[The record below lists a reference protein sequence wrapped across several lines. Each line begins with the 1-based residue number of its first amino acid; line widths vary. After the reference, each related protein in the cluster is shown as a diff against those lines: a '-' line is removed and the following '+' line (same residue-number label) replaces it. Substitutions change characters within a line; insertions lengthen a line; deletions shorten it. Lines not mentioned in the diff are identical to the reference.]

1 MEPDILAPF
10 SIEPTDSASER
21 WERWLRR
28 FDNVVVARDIA
39 TNARQKV
46 MLLHY
51 AGEAVFDLSEAVGV
65 LPTDNFEQTKVKLTA
80 YFTPRRHARLQ
91 QISKNCNFQDK
102 NREIKSQIIQKCSM
116 PKIRDKGLSEVNITL
131 PQLLTYGRTLE
142 ATVQQAKIMS
152 DAASNGTSV
161 HAVSHDSQSFSSKQG
176 DYGTPRFRASRV
188 QGKSGSHRDHQVAG
202 PSYDKP
208 HYKQHQGKPPHW
220 MSAKSC
226 PGCGGQPHNRLKC
239 KACGKTCRKCHKENH
254 FASVCRSKEA
264 HFKENYSTNDL
275 CEDAYTLSL
284 HHTTGNHTVKP
295 YECTVSMAGK
305 VVCLE
310 IDTGASVSLISER
323 EWGMI
328 IESAP
333 QLTLDTNNVPCLRTY
348 AGNPIKPLGKIRL
361 NVYHNNQQH
370 KLPVLVVPG
379 VGPNLLGRDWLSVLK
394 LDWAR
399 VFKVD
404 TDDLLRPYQEVF
416 SDGLGALKV
425 SDASYHKIVAVNQDG
440 DNSKS
445 STDFEV
451 QRLLRELTRA
461 RQASEHSQGWADFL
475 ERELLVHINARI
487 AAEESHVRTLRRP
500 SNTRLANKRV
510 NSDASASRRNSDNY
524 TQGSNSALAKTII
537 WNSARKLWIFGGLI
551 TTKVQPLGLP
561 KKLR

>member
-1 MEPDILAPF
+1 MSVACV
-10 SIEPTDSASER
+10 
-21 WERWLRR
+21 R
-28 FDNVVVARDIA
+28 FG
-39 TNARQKV
+39 
-46 MLLHY
+46 LY
-51 AGEAVFDLSEAVGV
+51 
-65 LPTDNFEQTKVKLTA
+65 
-80 YFTPRRHARLQ
+80 
-91 QISKNCNFQDK
+91 
-102 NREIKSQIIQKCSM
+102 M

-239 KACGKTCRKCHKENH
+239 KAWGKTCRKCHKENH

-445 STDFEV
+445 STYFEV

-487 AAEESHVRTLRRP
+487 AAEESHERTLRRP
-500 SNTRLANKRV
+500 SNTRLANKRAKQRCERLQEELRQLHTGMEQCV
-510 NSDASASRRNSDNY
+510 GENNNLEFGKKAMDIRRSDYDKS
-524 TQGSNSALAKTII
+524 TT
-537 WNSARKLWIFGGLI
+537 AR
-551 TTKVQPLGLP
+551 TTKEVEVNEDEEADNVIRLLDESEPTEGEAYIEQLFAKDVFAAADKAVDGPPSPLFDVNEARGF
-561 KKLR
+561 

>member
-1 MEPDILAPF
+1 MAPF
-10 SIEPTDSASER
+10 SIEPTDSASVR

-28 FDNVVVARDIA
+28 FDNFVVARDIA
-39 TNARQKV
+39 TNARQKA

-65 LPTDNFEQTKVKLTA
+65 VPTDNFEQTKVKLTA
-80 YFTPRRHARLQ
+80 YFTPRRNEEYEVFTFRQTQQKSEETLDQFHARLQ

-152 DAASNGTSV
+152 NAASNGTSV
-161 HAVSHDSQSFSSKQG
+161 HAVSDDSQSFSSKQG

-202 PSYDKP
+202 PRYDKP

-239 KACGKTCRKCHKENH
+239 KAWGKTCHKCHKENH

-264 HFKENYSTNDL
+264 HFIENDSTNDL
-275 CEDAYTLSL
+275 CEGAYTLSL
-284 HHTTGNHTVKP
+284 HHATGTHTVKP
-295 YECTVSMAGK
+295 YECTVTMAGK

-328 IESAP
+328 KESAP

-348 AGNPIKPLGKIRL
+348 AGNPIKLLGKIRL

-370 KLPVLVVPG
+370 ILPVLVVPG

-404 TDDLLRPYQEVF
+404 TDELLRPYQEVF
-416 SDGLGALKV
+416 SDGLGALKGV
-425 SDASYHKIVAVNQDG
+425 TAKFYIDENYQTTVLQATPCTTGSTREGGNRTRSFEGNWS
-440 DNSKS
+440 NSS
-445 STDFEV
+445 CGIFRMGGTHCTSA
-451 QRLLRELTRA
+451 QIYR
-461 RQASEHSQGWADFL
+461 
-475 ERELLVHINARI
+475 
-487 AAEESHVRTLRRP
+487 
-500 SNTRLANKRV
+500 SNTNLWRL
-510 NSDASASRRNSDNY
+510 
-524 TQGSNSALAKTII
+524 QGYN
-537 WNSARKLWIFGGLI
+537 
-551 TTKVQPLGLP
+551 
-561 KKLR
+561 